1 MLISTEED
9 NLCVD
14 FSRGILNIVILF
26 FDYTNY
32 SKVINPYNACNLQQ
46 LNNLINQQ

>member
-14 FSRGILNIVILF
+14 FNRGILIIVILF

-32 SKVINPYNACNLQQ
+32 SKVINHYNACNLQQ
-46 LNNLINQQ
+46 LNNLIN